1 MTNEEKYK
9 TAEER
14 KRWFCAFC
22 SAHICAA
29 CKCNTEFIS
38 HPKENSKCAFRWLTL
53 EYEEE
58 LKPCPFCDGEA
69 RQHKVNNIH
78 FVYCINCGART
89 ADSVTEIG
97 ASFIWNRRGH
107 KWN

>member
-22 SAHICAA
+22 STHICAA
-29 CKCNTEFIS
+29 CKCNTEFVS
-38 HPKENSKCAFRWLTL
+38 HPPENSKCAFRWLTL

-58 LKPCPFCDGEA
+58 LKPCPFCGEVA
-69 RQHKVNNIH
+69 KQRKVNDMH
-78 FVYCINCGART
+78 FVYCVNCGAGT
-89 ADSVTEIG
+89 SEFATENY
-97 ASFIWNRRGH
+97 AVAAWNRRV
-107 KWN
+107 K